1 MFFDWIGMFSQTL
14 EWITY
19 CIATL
24 VISSLGIIVIIII
37 IITDR
42 NYETEF
48 INKLTHLPFCRYLSQ
63 FNWGTGI
70 GKKIATVDTML
81 YAYSHFLFSHT
92 MQIISFYWIIACT
105 HTRACSL
112 FWTCKWSGFSDTVF
126 KNSSSSSMNRTTT
139 TTISIKKLTRCIVC
153 IWTKWFFV

>member
-14 EWITY
+14 QWITY

-24 VISSLGIIVIIII
+24 VISSSGIIIIII

-70 GKKIATVDTML
+70 GEKIATVDTML

-92 MQIISFYWIIACT
+92 MQIISFYWIIAHT
-105 HTRACSL
+105 HTQELAPFFKRANEVAFLILYSKIAAAAAAVA
-112 FWTCKWSGFSDTVF
+112 W
-126 KNSSSSSMNRTTT
+126 
-139 TTISIKKLTRCIVC
+139 IEPPPQPYQ
-153 IWTKWFFV
+153 